1 MSLAMSG
8 LYAGLI
14 TGPQLGGLF
23 VDDSRF
29 IFLLLAGVQMCMCL
43 TLRVRLSDLS
53 QLQKPIQEHTEPVPK
68 VDMLELVL
76 DPKIGLP
83 TVALCLS
90 LTLQSALTATTFEY
104 MTSLGY
110 DHVKQNLT
118 WLMATIPAIVCV
130 KLVPVLRS
138 VVAGQRLQMSAL
150 LLGGSSALACFG
162 SDYIFLAL
170 TLIGSSAAA
179 GILNGNTP
187 AMLADRS
194 QEKYHGTGKVLIL
207 PNTADQ
213 VACIFGPYA
222 GGFVCR
228 YANFQA
234 MCHVIG
240 GCLVLCAIVLLLWT
254 CVRQDERLESEAKQ
268 QTSTRTGTEP
278 CAPYE
283 ASMDSQS

>member
-43 TLRVRLSDLS
+43 TLRLRLPDLS
-53 QLQKPIQEHTEPVPK
+53 QLQKPTKKQTEPVAK
-68 VDMLELVL
+68 VSLLELVL
-76 DPKIGLP
+76 DPNIGLP
-83 TVALCLS
+83 SVALCVS

-118 WLMATIPAIVCV
+118 WLMATTPAIVCV
-130 KLVPVLRS
+130 SLVPMLRS
-138 VVAGQRLQMSAL
+138 VLAGQTLQISAL
-150 LLGGSSALACFG
+150 VVAAGGALACFG
-162 SDYIFLAL
+162 SNYIFLAL
-170 TLIGSSAAA
+170 VLIGSSVAA

-207 PNTADQ
+207 SFTADQ
-213 VACIFGPYA
+213 VAFIVGPYA
-222 GGFVCR
+222 GGFICR
-228 YANFQA
+228 YASFQT
-234 MCHVIG
+234 MCHIFG
-240 GCLVLCAIVLLLWT
+240 GCLLLSAVVLLLFA
-254 CVRQDERLESEAKQ
+254 CARQDKMLESEAEQ
-268 QTSTRTGTEP
+268 QTGTTSGTEP
-278 CAPYE
+278 CTPHE
-283 ASMDSQS
+283 ASGAPNS